1 MYNTLKND
9 QRTLKLPYL
18 CMQLL
23 KRLDFSLTALE
34 RIIFLRFLLRYGL
47 NKTSK
52 KDLET
57 VAEKIGIRLPTL
69 KKTIAVFLEKGVLC
83 DVGDG
88 HFRISTRLLK
98 LVLATSKA
106 RRTYSKFVRFNYK
119 VERPKVDFLIQLFHL
134 LFRIRISHKQ
144 KNVHQLLQLNY
155 QQWLVLLNMVWRSD
169 RYGVVFEAS
178 THELANHTG
187 MSRAALLRAITGLF
201 EFGILRTKI
210 NGSLNHNLLRSVSA
224 VYFLNLSHP
233 IWGDSRIY
241 ADYYILRF
249 PKEYRSVTQQVFR
262 AIQSWLDPNQ
272 ATGDSTQSDIGIN
285 VLQYNDRAQIY
296 QLKAYPLIEQL
307 APQFSLGV
315 ALDPKFAQY
324 LSLLSPDFKY
334 AEGRLN
340 QLEDNLQRMNLLLQ
354 RYWQQRQLNAQQIVH
369 PAVIL
374 PNDKLSRWFGS
385 YLRPIQL
392 SSEAQ
397 VQAKQ
402 KQMNPVHL
410 LDALEYMRNQFLF
423 EVAQLVFQ
431 SELFP
436 ALQWMLA
443 APSAQDKPQRDLQPL
458 QFAMLG
464 SGLAQQ
470 QIYSQLKPRQQQDR
484 FFLLE
489 FIGLK
494 GSAEDYEIQCQTLE
508 LGEDQQQSYGL
519 LDPRFKSFAIQEEHA
534 TDLADSD

>member
-1 MYNTLKND
+1 MNNTLKND
-9 QRTLKLPYL
+9 QRTLKLLYL
-18 CMQLL
+18 CMDLL
-23 KRLDFSLTALE
+23 ERLDFSLTSLE

-47 NKTSK
+47 NKISK
-52 KDLET
+52 KDLKT
-57 VAEKIGIRLPTL
+57 VAEKIGIRLPSF
-69 KKTIAVFLEKGVLC
+69 KKTIAILLEKGALC

-88 HFRISTRLLK
+88 HFRISMRLLK

-106 RRTYSKFVRFNYK
+106 RRTYSKFARSNYE
-119 VERPKVDFLIQLFHL
+119 VERLKVDFLIQLFHL

-169 RYGVVFEAS
+169 HYGVVFEAS
-178 THELANHTG
+178 THELSNHTG
-187 MSRAALLRAITGLF
+187 MSRAAILRAITGLF

-249 PKEYRSVTQQVFR
+249 PKEYQSVTQQVFR
-262 AIQSWLDPNQ
+262 AIQSWLDLNQ
-272 ATGDSTQSDIGIN
+272 APEDLTQSDIGIN

-307 APQFSLGV
+307 ASQFSLGID
-315 ALDPKFAQY
+315 LDPKFAQY

-334 AEGRLN
+334 TGGRLN
-340 QLEDNLQRMNLLLQ
+340 QVEDNLQRMNLLLQ
-354 RYWQQRQLNAQQIVH
+354 RFWQQYQFTARGFVFSAE
-369 PAVIL
+369 IL
-374 PNDKLSRWFGS
+374 SDSKLLWWLGS

-392 SSEAQ
+392 SSKAL
-397 VQAKQ
+397 VQAKR
-402 KQMNPVHL
+402 KQRNSVDL
-410 LDALEYMRNQFLF
+410 LKALEGIRSQILF
-423 EVAQLVFQ
+423 KVAQLVFQ
-431 SELFP
+431 SEFFP
-436 ALQWMLA
+436 VLQQMLT
-443 APSAQDKPQRDLQPL
+443 SFSTLEKPQHALQPL

-464 SGLAQQ
+464 SSLAQQ
-470 QIYSQLKPRQQQDR
+470 QIYSHVKSRQQQDR

-494 GSAEDYEIQCQTLE
+494 GSVEDYEIQCQTLK
-508 LGEDQQQSYGL
+508 LDVDQQQSYGL
-519 LDPRFKSFAIQEEHA
+519 LDPRFKSFVIQEESLNDL
-534 TDLADSD
+534 TDSG

>member
-1 MYNTLKND
+1 MDNTLKND
-9 QRTLKLPYL
+9 QKTLRVTYL
-18 CMQLL
+18 CMRLL
-23 KRLDFSLTALE
+23 GRLDFSLTALE
-34 RIIFLRFLLRYGL
+34 RIIFLRLLLCYGL
-47 NKTSK
+47 NKISK
-52 KDLET
+52 KDLKT
-57 VAEKIGIRLPTL
+57 VAEKIGIRFPTL
-69 KKTIAVFLEKGVLC
+69 KKTVTVLLEKQVLC

-88 HFRISTRLLK
+88 HVRISMRLLK

-106 RRTYSKFVRFNYK
+106 RRTYSKFVRSNYK

-233 IWGDSRIY
+233 IWGRDRIY

-249 PKEYRSVTQQVFR
+249 PKDYQSVTQQVFR
-262 AIQSWLDPNQ
+262 AIQSWLDQNQ
-272 ATGDSTQSDIGIN
+272 AKGDLTQSDIGIN
-285 VLQYNDRAQIY
+285 VLQYNDRAKIY
-296 QLKAYPLIEQL
+296 QLKVYPLIEQL
-307 APQFSLGV
+307 VPQFPLGM

-324 LSLLSPDFKY
+324 LSLLSPNFKY
-334 AEGRLN
+334 TEGRLN
-340 QLEDNLQRMNLLLQ
+340 QVEDNLQRMNLLLQ
-354 RYWQQRQLNAQQIVH
+354 RFWQQYQFNAQRIVH
-369 PAVIL
+369 LAAIL
-374 PNDKLSRWFGS
+374 PDGKLLWWLGS

-397 VQAKQ
+397 VQAKR
-402 KQMNPVHL
+402 KQMNLVDL
-410 LDALEYMRNQFLF
+410 LKALEDIRNQILF
-423 EVAQLVFQ
+423 KVAQLVFQ

-436 ALQWMLA
+436 ALQRMLA
-443 APSAQDKPQRDLQPL
+443 SFSTLDKPQHALQPL

-464 SGLAQQ
+464 SSLAQQ
-470 QIYSQLKPRQQQDR
+470 QIYSQVQPKQQQDR

-508 LGEDQQQSYGL
+508 LDVDQQQSYGL
-519 LDPRFKSFAIQEEHA
+519 LDPRFKSFAIQEEFA
-534 TDLADSD
+534 TDLAYSD